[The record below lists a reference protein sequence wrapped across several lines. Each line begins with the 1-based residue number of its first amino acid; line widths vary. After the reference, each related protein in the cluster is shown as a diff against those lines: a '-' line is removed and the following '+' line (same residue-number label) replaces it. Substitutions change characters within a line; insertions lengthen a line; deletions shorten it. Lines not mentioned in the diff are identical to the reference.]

1 MSVTFIQ
8 EDIAKMNVDAIV
20 NSANTNLNGGGGVD
34 GAIHAAAGKELDAYC
49 ATLGGCEVGEAK
61 LSPGFDLPAKYIIH
75 TVGPV
80 WQGGAYHEKTL
91 LISCYLRSLE
101 LALKNHCKS
110 IAFPVISAGAYE
122 YPYEEA
128 MQIAYDTCNLF
139 LNSKQVKMDIYIV
152 LYHGPENL
160 IGKKNKIEQ
169 IRHSD
174 HQNFLRVAEYIKENY
189 YHETDEDYLDLVTT
203 VLDVT
208 EPDDEADL
216 SLELPPLEETVDTEI
231 NECREYVK
239 TNADIL
245 SGPFKPEHH
254 VCAKEACSIEPWD
267 FEPPVTKSVRNSARR
282 IEIPFPIAETFS
294 QMLLRLMKERKMTAP
309 QLYNDACVDRKLF
322 SKIKTNKN
330 YQPKKYIAVSFALAL
345 QLSLEDTKKL
355 LESAG
360 YALSR
365 SNFKDL
371 VISSC
376 IEQNIRSVWGVNDM
390 LEEWGLP
397 ELFKIG

>member
-1 MSVTFIQ
+1 MGVTFVR
-8 EDIAKMNVDAIV
+8 EDITKMEVDAIV

-61 LSPGFDLPAKYIIH
+61 LSPAFNLPAKYIIH

-80 WQGGAYHEKTL
+80 WQGGAFHEKTL

-122 YPYEEA
+122 YPYEQA

-174 HQNFLRVAEYIKENY
+174 HHNFLRVAEYIKENY
-189 YHETDEDYLDLVTT
+189 SRETDEDYLDLVMT
-203 VLDVT
+203 VEDIT
-208 EPDDEADL
+208 ELNDEADL
-216 SLELPPLEETVDTEI
+216 LLELPPLEETDVTEI

-239 TNADIL
+239 TNADIFPD
-245 SGPFKPEHH
+245 SFKPRRH
-254 VCAKEACSIEPWD
+254 VCAKKAFDIEPRN
-267 FEPPVTKSVRNSARR
+267 FESPVTKSIRKSAKK
-282 IEIPFPIAETFS
+282 IEIAFPIAETFS
-294 QMLLRLMKERKMTAP
+294 QMLLRIMKERNMTAP
-309 QLYNDACVDRKLF
+309 ELYNDACVDRKLF
-322 SKIKTNKN
+322 SKIKNN
-330 YQPKKYIAVSFALAL
+330 VDYQPKKYIAVSFALAL
-345 QLSLEDTKKL
+345 KLSLDDTKKL

-376 IEQNIRSVWGVNDM
+376 IEQNIRSVWGVNEM

-397 ELFKIG
+397 ELIKI